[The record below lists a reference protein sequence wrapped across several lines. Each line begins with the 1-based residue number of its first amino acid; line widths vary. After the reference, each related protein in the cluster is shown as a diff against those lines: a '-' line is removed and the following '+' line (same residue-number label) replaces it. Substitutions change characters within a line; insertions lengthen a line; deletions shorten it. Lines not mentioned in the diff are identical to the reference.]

1 MSQRIVVCDD
11 DRHIVLAVSMKLTKA
26 GYTVETAPDGQ
37 GAWELIEHD
46 RPDLV
51 ITDCQ
56 MPRLNGLQLC
66 QKIREQ
72 PELQGVPVFMLT
84 AKGLELDAEV
94 LRRELG
100 VQRVIM
106 KPFSP
111 RDLLQLVEE
120 TLAAAAL
127 PS

>member
-11 DRHIVLAVSMKLTKA
+11 DRHIVLAVSMKLSKA
-26 GYTVETAPDGQ
+26 GFKVESASDGQ
-37 GAWELIEHD
+37 GAWELIQRE

-56 MPRLNGLQLC
+56 MPRLNGLELC
-66 QKIREQ
+66 QKLRDR
-72 PELQGVPVFMLT
+72 PEYHSIPVFMLT
-84 AKGLELDAEV
+84 AKGMELDADE
-94 LRRELG
+94 LRRDLG
-100 VQRVIM
+100 IHRVIM

-120 TLAAAAL
+120 TLAAATA
-127 PS
+127 